1 MEEEEI
7 KIKYEKNLYLYKNIY
22 LIRTNIPTSEILYMI
37 MFFLKYIGFI
47 LLNISLNELINE
59 KKIKNE
65 IPNLTSD
72 SSTIINFHSILLK
85 LTITGDSMKML
96 SKNYEE
102 ICLTGF
108 FILIIYILSIIYGLF
123 YMKNKYYNNK
133 IITFTEK
140 KIKKIN
146 NSSKIEKHIFQ
157 IIAYIFF
164 LIAFFHQYIIEYY
177 LFGFLGHIFKLFGIF
192 TYESINKSMKDEYS
206 IYIRDYFKQLNISEV
221 FILVANLI
229 TVIIILILFILFMIF
244 NSTKS
249 LFINIGIPFYGS
261 KIYLILKLIIFNYNP
276 FYGLIN
282 MLTLEIQKN
291 IILILACINLV
302 FILMDLFLSFYKFSF
317 YPTKVSYMCIFI
329 EFFSLFS
336 NIN

>member
-7 KIKYEKNLYLYKNIY
+7 KLQYENNLYLYKTIY

-102 ICLTGF
+102 VCLTGF

-123 YMKNKYYNNK
+123 YMKNI
-133 IITFTEK
+133 IITK
-140 KIKKIN
+140 
-146 NSSKIEKHIFQ
+146 
-157 IIAYIFF
+157 
-164 LIAFFHQYIIEYY
+164 
-177 LFGFLGHIFKLFGIF
+177 
-192 TYESINKSMKDEYS
+192 
-206 IYIRDYFKQLNISEV
+206 
-221 FILVANLI
+221 
-229 TVIIILILFILFMIF
+229 
-244 NSTKS
+244 
-249 LFINIGIPFYGS
+249 
-261 KIYLILKLIIFNYNP
+261 
-276 FYGLIN
+276 
-282 MLTLEIQKN
+282 
-291 IILILACINLV
+291 
-302 FILMDLFLSFYKFSF
+302 
-317 YPTKVSYMCIFI
+317 
-329 EFFSLFS
+329 
-336 NIN
+336 